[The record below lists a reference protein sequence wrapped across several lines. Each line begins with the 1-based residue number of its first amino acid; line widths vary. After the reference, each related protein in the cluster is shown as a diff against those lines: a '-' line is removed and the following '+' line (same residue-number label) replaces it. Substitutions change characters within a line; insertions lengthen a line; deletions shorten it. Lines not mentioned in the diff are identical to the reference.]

1 MYGTWTSPGRG
12 PTGECS
18 GQPTPV
24 VLREHLSERDPSG
37 RSGWR
42 PARAHHVPGLLRI
55 APLSPSRVPPRAPHH
70 RDRFRPRPALGLPR
84 TAVTQS
90 RSGERAAGAHIR
102 APAPAARPL
111 RAAAPPP
118 RAEGAQGA
126 AARYLGRLPI

>member
-37 RSGWR
+37 RCGWR

-55 APLSPSRVPPRAPHH
+55 APLSPSRVPPVLLTTAIG
-70 RDRFRPRPALGLPR
+70 FGLGQLWAYLGLPSLNLGQANVLP
-84 TAVTQS
+84 AVIFALLLQPLV
-90 RSGERAAGAHIR
+90 RFVPRPRREPKE
-102 APAPAARPL
+102 PAEK
-111 RAAAPPP
+111 PPTS
-118 RAEGAQGA
+118 
-126 AARYLGRLPI
+126 